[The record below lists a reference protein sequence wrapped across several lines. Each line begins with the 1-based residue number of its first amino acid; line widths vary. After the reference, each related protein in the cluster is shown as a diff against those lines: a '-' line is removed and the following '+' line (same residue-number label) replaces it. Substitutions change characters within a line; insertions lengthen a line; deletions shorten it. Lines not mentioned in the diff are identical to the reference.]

1 MRRILLTL
9 TAASLLALPACDN
22 LSDDENAILGGVA
35 GATVGVLT
43 ADALGANRNWK
54 IIAALGGA
62 VAGTLVARNTRTGD
76 CAYARGDGTYYAAPC
91 R

>member
-1 MRRILLTL
+1 MRRTILTL

-22 LSDDENAILGGVA
+22 LTEDESALIGGVA

-43 ADALGANRNWK
+43 ADALGANDNWK
-54 IIAALGGA
+54 IIAGIGGA
-62 VAGTLVARNTRTGD
+62 VAGTLVARNARTGE
-76 CAYARGDGTYYAAPC
+76 CAYARGDGTYYTAPC

>member
-1 MRRILLTL
+1 MRRTLLIVSAIT
-9 TAASLLALPACDN
+9 LLALPACDN
-22 LSDDENAILGGVA
+22 LSDGDKQILGGVA

-62 VAGTLVARNTRTGD
+62 AAGTQVARNEATKE
-76 CAYARGDGTYYAAPC
+76 CAYANGDGTGRC
-91 R
+91 